1 MKKTISTIMVLSMM
15 FLGVSFDMY
24 AKGSSSSGG
33 RSSSSSS
40 GSRSSSS
47 RPSSG
52 FSSGSSKPSSG
63 FSSSSSSTPKP
74 GGSGFSSGTPT
85 KPSSGFST
93 SSTGTG
99 TSKASSS
106 AINNYNSSKTVAPV
120 KSKSDFIADFRKT
133 NEAKYPTTF
142 TSQPT
147 TRPSYIPATT
157 TVGSA
162 SYNVDWNPTTRS
174 YGYYSGSVFTPY
186 DPIVVLG
193 NSAYTSY
200 ASAPPV
206 VVQSSSGHGVL
217 IFFLVVGG
225 ILLVVIGFVAIAR

>member
-99 TSKASSS
+99 TSKASSN

-120 KSKSDFIADFRKT
+120 KSKTDFMADFRKT
-133 NEAKYPTTF
+133 NEAKYPNTF

-147 TRPSYIPATT
+147 SRPTYIPSTT
-157 TVGSA
+157 KVGST

-174 YGYYSGSVFTPY
+174 YGYYSGTMFVPY
-186 DPIVVLG
+186 DPVMVIG
-193 NSAYTSY
+193 SSAYNSY
-200 ASAPPV
+200 ASSPPV
-206 VVQSSSGHGVL
+206 VVHSSGPGFFT
-217 IFFLVVGG
+217 IFLVLGG
-225 ILLVVIGFVAIAR
+225 IVFVIVIIAIATR